1 MSLADNIKTVLEF
14 RGMTVKDLIRLSEVT
29 QPRVSQ
35 ILSGNTLNPR
45 ADTLKKL
52 AKALSVTVGDLTDD
66 EGILIEQ
73 GRMKTSSAIYLKGKD
88 AEFEL
93 SGHMDI
99 PGEDGCQVVAIYNM
113 VSAGPG
119 AVPEWDEPI
128 DRRSIPANL
137 LKKGTRAVLVKG
149 RSMEPAI
156 RNGAIIGVDL
166 GDKRV
171 VEGEVYAVLLPLHGA
186 AVKRLY
192 LKKDSVLVRSDN
204 KEFPEQ
210 EYAQGEI
217 GDNFILGRVKWVV
230 QEL

>member
-1 MSLADNIKTVLEF
+1 MDKIILEIKEALEKQGVSETKAAELAGLDQNKVNRMLRGVTKRLDHHAVGELQKVL
-14 RGMTVKDLIRLSEVT
+14 GLKNDDSC
-29 QPRVSQ
+29 Q
-35 ILSGNTLNPR
+35 IV
-45 ADTLKKL
+45 D
-52 AKALSVTVGDLTDD
+52 
-66 EGILIEQ
+66 
-73 GRMKTSSAIYLKGKD
+73 
-88 AEFEL
+88 
-93 SGHMDI
+93 
-99 PGEDGCQVVAIYNM
+99 IYNM

-119 AVPEWDEPI
+119 AVPEWDEPV

-137 LKKGTRAVLVKG
+137 VKKGTRAVLVRG

-166 GDKRV
+166 SDKRV

-192 LKKDSVLVRSDN
+192 LKKDSVLIRSDN

>member
-1 MSLADNIKTVLEF
+1 MDKIISDIKEAL
-14 RGMTVKDLIRLSEVT
+14 VKQGVSET
-29 QPRVSQ
+29 
-35 ILSGNTLNPR
+35 
-45 ADTLKKL
+45 KL
-52 AKALSVTVGDLTDD
+52 AKIAHVDQTKVNRLLGGKVKKPDFEVLTKLCEALG
-66 EGILIEQ
+66 
-73 GRMKTSSAIYLKGKD
+73 LKD
-88 AEFEL
+88 R
-93 SGHMDI
+93 DT
-99 PGEDGCQVVAIYNM
+99 CQVVDIFNM

-119 AVPEWDEPI
+119 AVPDWEDPI

-137 LKKGTRAVLVKG
+137 LKKDTRAVLVRG

-166 GDKRV
+166 SDKRV

-210 EYAQGEI
+210 EYAQEEI